1 MRILIAEDDTISRFF
16 LEKTLQKLGH
26 SVTSCK
32 DGGEAWKAYMATD
45 YPMIISDWMMPE
57 TDGLELCRRVRR
69 QNRASY
75 CYFMMLTARTSKTD
89 FLEAMT
95 AGADDYLTK
104 PLDADEIEVRLRM
117 AERML
122 VLKGASGGSPG
133 GAVNFKL

>member
-1 MRILIAEDDTISRFF
+1 MKILIAEDDTISRFF

-32 DGGEAWKAYMATD
+32 DGGEAWKAYQAMD
-45 YPMIISDWMMPE
+45 YPLIISDWMMPE

-69 QNRASY
+69 QNRANY

-117 AERML
+117 AERII
-122 VLKGASGGSPG
+122 ASKATSGSPG
-133 GAVNFKL
+133 GVNFKI